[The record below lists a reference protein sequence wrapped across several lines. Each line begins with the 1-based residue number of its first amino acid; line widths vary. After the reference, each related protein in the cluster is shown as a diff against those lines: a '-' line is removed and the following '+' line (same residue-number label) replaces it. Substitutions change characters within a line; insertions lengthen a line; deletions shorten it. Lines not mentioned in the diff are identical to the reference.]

1 MDIKGVH
8 YEVSDRTRDFITEKM
23 KHISPFKDLVVRQ
36 DVTITKEKSGF
47 TVESNIH
54 LKTGTDIHV
63 HEDDLELYPAIE
75 RLVDKLE
82 LKVSKEKDKIKD
94 HHH

>member
-8 YEVSDRTRDFITEKM
+8 YDVSDRTREFITEKM
-23 KHISPFKDLVVRQ
+23 KHILPFKDLVVRQ
-36 DVTITKEKSGF
+36 DVTITKDKNGF
-47 TVESNIH
+47 AVESNVH

-63 HEDDLELYPAIE
+63 SETDLELYPAIE

-82 LKVSKEKDKIKD
+82 LKVAKEKDKIKD

>member
-8 YEVSDRTRDFITEKM
+8 YDVSDRTREFITDKM
-23 KHISPFKDLVVRQ
+23 KHLDPFKDLFTRQ
-36 DVTITKEKSGF
+36 DVTVTKEKSGF
-47 TVESNIH
+47 RVESHIH
-54 LKTGTDIHV
+54 LRTGIEVHV

-75 RLVDKLE
+75 RLVDKLAV
-82 LKVSKEKDKIKD
+82 KMTKEKEKLKD